1 MPLTVTTNQL
11 DIENEKI
18 VQLVAYQ
25 KMLHRFMQNIYP
37 IAEKPYQTTVKYA
50 AQHIIETI
58 NHFRFNATQQNEEYF
73 ILSFFTDVRTPLDP
87 IQKPHVILQHI
98 LISLDA
104 GNETLFRHELSD
116 EINQGFVQFH
126 RTIVADSFEKN
137 DESYPSF
144 QLSQIE
150 SVTKVMDYVN
160 SSKTTQL
167 ELLTG
172 ICTPDRPLLNKLF
185 ASDSD
190 DSEQLNKQLEAIQE
204 LFI

>member
-1 MPLTVTTNQL
+1 MPLTVTTKQL
-11 DIENEKI
+11 NIENEKI
-18 VQLVAYQ
+18 AQLVAYQ

-37 IAEKPYQTTVKYA
+37 IAEKPHQTTVKYA
-50 AQHIIETI
+50 AQHVIETI
-58 NHFRFNATQQNEEYF
+58 NHFRFNTTQQNEAYF
-73 ILSFFTDVRTPLDP
+73 VLSFFTDIRTLLDP
-87 IQKPHVILQHI
+87 IQKPQIILQHI

-104 GNETLFRHELSD
+104 GDETKFRHELAD
-116 EINQGFVQFH
+116 EINQGFVELH

-172 ICTPDRPLLNKLF
+172 TFAPDRPLLNKLF

>member
-1 MPLTVTTNQL
+1 MPLAITDKEL

-58 NHFRFNATQQNEEYF
+58 NHFRFNATQPNEEYF
-73 ILSFFTDVRTPLDP
+73 ILSFFTDIRTPLDP

-104 GNETLFRHELSD
+104 GDETLFRHELSD